1 MENYVQVFLFPSLI
15 LDLSPNKSIW
25 TQQSNAVVICL
36 HTERK
41 HRLNKETMIYNQS
54 IGQESDNTNH
64 LFVDVSID
72 KSITRLYFSP
82 FLSDPNLPQLL
93 KFRLELAISF
103 HFDLSSHNLC
113 LKSQV
118 GQLASRV
125 AKSRCRLKLLVKCRV
140 LKDYYRNP
148 KRKEKKKG

>member
-1 MENYVQVFLFPSLI
+1 MFLFPSLI
-15 LDLSPNKSIW
+15 LDLAPNKSVW

-41 HRLNKETMIYNQS
+41 HRLNKEAMIYNQS

-82 FLSDPNLPQLL
+82 FLSGPNLPQLL
-93 KFRLELAISF
+93 IFRLELTISF
-103 HFDLSSHNLC
+103 HFDLSSHKLSEITGRAA
-113 LKSQV
+113 SQSC
-118 GQLASRV
+118 SR
-125 AKSRCRLKLLVKCRV
+125 ATLFCYHLGWFGFGLVYFV
-140 LKDYYRNP
+140 
-148 KRKEKKKG
+148 